1 MKLKEGYVLRTICGE
16 TILSPEGLS
25 KVDMSRIISLNETAA
40 FLWKSLL
47 DKDFTAQDAVDLLTS
62 EYDVDQ
68 ETAAK
73 DVDVLLEK
81 WQEIGLL

>member
-47 DKDFTAQDAVDLLTS
+47 DKDFTAQDAVDLLTG
-62 EYDVDQ
+62 EYDVDA
-68 ETAAK
+68 ETAAR
-73 DVDVLLEK
+73 DVDVLLAT
-81 WQEIGLL
+81 WREIGLL